1 MITAC
6 CLNYRSAPS
15 CGGRESS
22 SIYIYE
28 TGMNA
33 ESLRLVSYTRGSYC
47 LNDLVPS
54 SYVGALPVAIK
65 LFLTLFSSPYMFST
79 VPFSVK
85 L

>member
-54 SYVGALPVAIK
+54 SLYVGALSVAIK
-65 LFLTLFSSPYMFST
+65 LLLTPFSSPYM
-79 VPFSVK
+79 
-85 L
+85 